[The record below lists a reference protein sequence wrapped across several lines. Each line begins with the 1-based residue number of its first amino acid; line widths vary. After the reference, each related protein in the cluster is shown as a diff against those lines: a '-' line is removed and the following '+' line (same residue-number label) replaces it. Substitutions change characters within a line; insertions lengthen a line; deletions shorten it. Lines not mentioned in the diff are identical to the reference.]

1 MARVKRR
8 KLFFGICGIV
18 LLGAGLFLFRLEA
31 YRPHTVIAS
40 AGGCRM
46 RVDVVEPTYGEA
58 EGFVILL
65 HGLSATKRIMFYLA
79 QGFANQNLRVFVPD
93 LPGHGRTPGPFSP
106 ARVEACTEALLRELR
121 ERRAILPQKTIL
133 AGHSMGGALAVRLA
147 SSVPVAGVIAIS
159 PAPMS
164 TQHGVSP
171 EMLLFSTPKPLPS
184 NSLVMSGGW
193 EVASMRASAAGLVQ
207 SRGDSTSEYVVIP
220 RATHVSLLF
229 DSAAAFQDRRWAS
242 RVLHVDNS
250 AALPLGLQLYGSMVG
265 LAGLIV
271 LVVPFLAESTASPQ
285 ETAAP
290 DEPPARKPIVSLL
303 QVCLVCVLAVVALQ
317 AGVPLRF
324 LHIFQGDYLA
334 SFFFLAGLGLLAWN
348 GRLVAVSCKLPIRP
362 IFSAALAAIALLLLF
377 SGWLDLTFYEA
388 WLTAPRWLRLPGV
401 FLALLPWHLAEEI
414 LLGGRNVLGGWP
426 RAALGLSFRGLAW
439 LALTGG
445 LFLLHSGEILLV
457 LLVAYFA
464 LFFILQR
471 LATDVVRRETRS
483 PASAAVFGAILLAGF
498 VLVIFPIT

>member
-1 MARVKRR
+1 VKRR
-8 KLFFGICGIV
+8 KLLFGICGIV
-18 LLGAGLFLFRLEA
+18 LLGMGLFLFRLEP

-40 AGGCRM
+40 AEGCRM
-46 RVDVVEPTYGEA
+46 RVDIVEPAYGEA
-58 EGFVILL
+58 QGFVVLL

-106 ARVEACTEALLRELR
+106 ARVEACTEALLQELI

-133 AGHSMGGALAVRLA
+133 AGHSMGGALALRLA
-147 SSVPVAGVIAIS
+147 LRVPVAGVIAIS

-171 EMLLFSTPKPLPS
+171 ELLLFRDPKPLPA
-184 NSLVMSGGW
+184 NSLVISGAW
-193 EVASMRASAAGLVQ
+193 EVASMLESAADLVH
-207 SRGDSTSEYVVIP
+207 SGGDGMSEYVVIP

-229 DSAAAFQDRRWAS
+229 DTAAAFHDRRWAS

-250 AALPLGLQLYGSMVG
+250 ARLPRKFQLYGSMIV
-265 LAGLIV
+265 LAGLI
-271 LVVPFLAESTASPQ
+271 LLAAPFLAETTASSR
-285 ETAAP
+285 EMAAP
-290 DEPPARKPIVSLL
+290 DEPPAGKPIVSLL
-303 QVCLVCVLAVVALQ
+303 QVCLVSALAVVALR

-334 SFFFLAGLGLLAWN
+334 SFFLLAGLGLFAWN
-348 GRLVAVSCKLPIRP
+348 WRLAAKLCKLPLRP
-362 IFSAALAAIALLLLF
+362 IFSAVLAAIALLLLF
-377 SGWLDLTFYEA
+377 GGWLDLTFYEA

-401 FLALLPWHLAEEI
+401 FLALLPWHLAEES
-414 LLGGRNVLGGWP
+414 LLGGRNFLGGWP
-426 RAALGLSFRGLAW
+426 RTALGLSFRALAW

-445 LFLLHSGEILLV
+445 LFFLHSGEILLV
-457 LLVAYFA
+457 LLAVYFA
-464 LFFILQR
+464 LFFVLQR
-471 LATDVVRRETRS
+471 LAMDVVRRETRS

>member
-1 MARVKRR
+1 MNRR
-8 KLFFGICGIV
+8 KLLFGICGIT
-18 LLGAGLFLFRLEA
+18 LLGAGLLLLRLEP

-46 RVDVVEPTYGEA
+46 RVDVVEPAYGEA
-58 EGFVILL
+58 EGFVVLL

-106 ARVEACTEALLRELR
+106 ARVEVCTEALLQELI

-147 SSVPVAGVIAIS
+147 SHVPVAGAIAIS

-164 TQHGVSP
+164 TQHGVSQ
-171 EMLLFSTPKPLPS
+171 EMLLFRDPKPLPA
-184 NSLVMSGGW
+184 NSLVISGAW
-193 EVASMRASAAGLVQ
+193 EAASMRESAADLVH
-207 SRGDSTSEYVVIP
+207 SRGDGTSEYVVIP

-229 DSAAAFQDRRWAS
+229 DSAAVFHDTRWAA

-250 AALPLGLQLYGSMVG
+250 AALPLKFQLYGSMIG

-271 LVVPFLAESTASPQ
+271 LVVPFLAETTAFPGAM
-285 ETAAP
+285 TTP
-290 DEPPARKPIVSLL
+290 DEPPARKPIFALS
-303 QVCLVCVLAVVALQ
+303 QVGVVCVLAVVVLR

-324 LHIFQGDYLA
+324 LRIFQGDYLA
-334 SFFFLAGLGLLAWN
+334 SFFFLAGLGLCARNW
-348 GRLVAVSCKLPIRP
+348 RLVAKSCKFLPRP
-362 IFSAALAAIALLLLF
+362 IFTGAFAAIALLLLF
-377 SGWLDLTFYEA
+377 GGWFDLTFYEA
-388 WLTAPRWLRLPGV
+388 WLTGPRWLRLPGV
-401 FLALLPWHLAEEI
+401 FLALLPWHLAEES
-414 LLGGRNVLGGWP
+414 LLGGRNFLSGWA
-426 RAALGLSFRGLAW
+426 RAALGLSFRALAW
-439 LALTGG
+439 LALAGG
-445 LFLLHSGEILLV
+445 LFLMHSGEILLV
-457 LLVAYFA
+457 LLVVYFA
-464 LFFILQR
+464 LFFVLQR
-471 LATDVVRRETRS
+471 LAVDVVRRETRS